1 MNANHT
7 ELPMIAA
14 LASGGGRG
22 AIAVIR
28 VSGAGSHQ
36 ALQPLLLGRFD
47 STKYR
52 QMQLCQ
58 ILDRPG
64 GEVIDEPLVAYFKG
78 PYSFTGEDSAEIFC
92 HGGPYIVS
100 KILSTLYQQ
109 GIRAAE
115 PGEFTKRAFLN
126 GKLDLT
132 QAEGIKQLVD
142 AHSAQQWQAARYFA
156 EGHFS
161 AYVQSLRQSLI
172 AAMAYLEA
180 RIDFPDE
187 GDTQDVGLEDVI
199 TRVET
204 VKNQLDRLAASYDSG
219 RVAKSGLNVAILGAP
234 NMGKSTLM
242 NTLLGQQRA
251 IVTATPGTT
260 RDYIEEACLVKGRLI
275 RLVDTAGIRESD
287 DDIEQMGIERA
298 RRLASE
304 ADYVL
309 VLLGADQTSS
319 QAIDE
324 VRNLIAELGIDK
336 CCPIITKSDLGEHP
350 LTNDWLSISCQSES
364 GIDKLRDLLAAK
376 VDESVGELAEEPYIT
391 SSRHLAAVS
400 NCRDYIK
407 RFFEAYEQGHYDE
420 ILAFELQASA
430 RTLNELIGK
439 IDSEDILDLVFG
451 EFCIG
456 K

>member
-1 MNANHT
+1 
-7 ELPMIAA
+7 MIAA
-14 LASGGGRG
+14 LASANGRG

-28 VSGAGSHQ
+28 VSGTGSHQ
-36 ALQPLLLGRFD
+36 ALKPLLSGGFD
-47 STKYR
+47 PSKYR

-58 ILDRPG
+58 ILDGPG
-64 GEVIDEPLVAYFKG
+64 GGVIDEPLIAFFKG

-92 HGGPYIVS
+92 HGGPYIVG
-100 KILSTLYQQ
+100 KILSVLYRQ
-109 GIRAAE
+109 GVRAAE

-126 GKLDLT
+126 GKLNLT

-142 AHSAQQWQAARYFA
+142 AHSAQQWQVARYFA

-161 AYVQSLRQSLI
+161 DYVQSLRQSLI

-187 GDTQDVGLEDVI
+187 GDTQDVGLDDVLS
-199 TRVET
+199 RVEI
-204 VKNQLDRLAASYDSG
+204 VKGQLDRLAASYDSG
-219 RVAKSGLNVAILGAP
+219 RVAKSGLNVAIIGAP

-275 RLVDTAGIRESD
+275 RLIDTAGIRESD

-298 RRLASE
+298 RRLASD

-309 VLLGADQTSS
+309 VLLGSDQTSK
-319 QAIDE
+319 QAIGE
-324 VRNLIAELGIDK
+324 VKALIDDLGADK
-336 CCPIITKSDLGEHP
+336 CCPIITKSDLGAHP
-350 LTNDWLSISCQSES
+350 LASDWLSISCQSET
-364 GIDKLRDLLAAK
+364 GIDSLRKHLAEK
-376 VDESVGELAEEPYIT
+376 VDESVGDLDEDPYIT
-391 SSRHLAAVS
+391 SSRHLEAVS
-400 NCRDYIK
+400 KCKESIS
-407 RFFEAYEQGHYDE
+407 RFFEAHKQGHYDE
-420 ILAFELQASA
+420 ILAFELQAAA

-439 IDSEDILDLVFG
+439 VDSEDILDLVFG